1 MQATIKDNKLI
12 VEFDI
17 DKVDENILFLLT
29 LIQRG
34 KKNDLSNEEIC
45 KLSDEISDKSILDD
59 EDIKKISKEF
69 KDKWWQEN
77 KHKFIDENCN

>member
-17 DKVDENILFLLT
+17 DKIDENILFMLNS
-29 LIQRG
+29 IQTG

-45 KLSDEISDKSILDD
+45 KLSDEISNKSILND

-69 KDKWWQEN
+69 KDRWWQEN